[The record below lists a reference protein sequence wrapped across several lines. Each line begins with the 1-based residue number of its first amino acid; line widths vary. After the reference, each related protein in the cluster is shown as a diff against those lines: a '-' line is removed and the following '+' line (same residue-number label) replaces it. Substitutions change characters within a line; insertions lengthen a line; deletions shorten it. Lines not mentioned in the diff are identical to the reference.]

1 MYSLTIEPRL
11 RDGELSA
18 YIWMMLALWAAIFF
32 GDDTF
37 ECCLW
42 SRHPLQALHLHWLA
56 FMLTA
61 FCWVKVWPHIG
72 VSRACFLV
80 IRGWPTSQ
88 NRTKWRRI
96 WDKCQPQHRLSPSED
111 FGNQTTI
118 WGTSLTTSLTGLGFQ
133 KSNKRVP
140 VKGLRR
146 EKEMSR
152 KYSIY

>member
-37 ECCLW
+37 KCGLW

-72 VSRACFLV
+72 VFRACFLV

-88 NRTKWRRI
+88 NRTKWPRI
-96 WDKCQPQHRLSPSED
+96 WDKCQPQHRLSPSKD
-111 FGNQTTI
+111 FVHENNN
-118 WGTSLTTSLTGLGFQ
+118 LRH
-133 KSNKRVP
+133 KSNHKSNRFGP
-140 VKGLRR
+140 QKIEQTGAGEGLAERKGDVT
-146 EKEMSR
+146 KV
-152 KYSIY
+152 

>member
-1 MYSLTIEPRL
+1 MYSWTIEPRL

-37 ECCLW
+37 KMRLVE
-42 SRHPLQALHLHWLA
+42 QASFAGIALA
-56 FMLTA
+56 LA
-61 FCWVKVWPHIG
+61 RIRVDSLCWEKVWPPIG
-72 VSRACFLV
+72 VFRACFLV

-88 NRTKWRRI
+88 NRTKWQRI
-96 WDKCQPQHRLSPSED
+96 WDKCQPQHRLSPSKD

-146 EKEMSR
+146 EKGMSR